1 MTIDEPTLWTTDAIL
16 ANRQLV
22 RHAFPGIYF
31 LIRDGEIVYV
41 GQSTC
46 NILERIVSHL
56 RNKDFDS
63 FTVIHM
69 TSDVDLNAV
78 EAAYVYA
85 LRPEYNKSMPP
96 GSPHVSL
103 QTLQKRL
110 GLTWD
115 ETGYLVNQS
124 GIQAD
129 ADGYYDIRDLKSYVE
144 GLSQ

>member
-1 MTIDEPTLWTTDAIL
+1 MTIPLWSTDEIL
-16 ANRQLV
+16 ANSQRV
-22 RHAFPGIYF
+22 RHVFPGIYF

-46 NILERIVSHL
+46 NILAHITHHL
-56 RNKDFDS
+56 RDKDFDS

-69 TSDVDLNAV
+69 TGDVDLNAV

-96 GSPHVSL
+96 GSPHVSQ
-103 QTLQKRL
+103 QTLQNRL

-115 ETGYLVNQS
+115 HTIRIINQS
-124 GIQAD
+124 GIQPD
-129 ADGYYDIRDLKSYVE
+129 ANGYYDIRDLESYVK
-144 GLSQ
+144 GIK